1 MNAWW
6 IHDNFYLQWC
16 LTTSDLDS
24 PIIWGCLGVRE
35 SGMLGVLPLTWVGE
49 VSLACISDTLK
60 PVNPTL
66 NCQSFVS
73 FQIRDEFWDEIMGL
87 LFGHSQPEEESLI
100 QARTAFC
107 IQKEV
112 LGDFLVRLWFHL
124 AICTLFNDDWST
136 SNLATCLCKFEVTFH
151 ETCHITL
158 CSRYFFYRNIC
169 ILPIYLG
176 IDNLSLSQGQV
187 KQRLE
192 LRLSFI
198 IVFLFMVL
206 KDVHMS

>member
-1 MNAWW
+1 MTIIEVKTLSYIALFRWHLCCP
-6 IHDNFYLQWC
+6 ICWC
-16 LTTSDLDS
+16 CIT
-24 PIIWGCLGVRE
+24 
-35 SGMLGVLPLTWVGE
+35 VLEEL
-49 VSLACISDTLK
+49 
-60 PVNPTL
+60 
-66 NCQSFVS
+66 
-73 FQIRDEFWDEIMGL
+73 RYEFWDEIMRL
-87 LFGHSQPEEESLI
+87 LFGHSQPEENSLI
-100 QARTAFC
+100 QVRIAFC

-112 LGDFLVRLWFHL
+112 LGDFLV
-124 AICTLFNDDWST
+124 ICTLINDDWST

-187 KQRLE
+187 KQRIE

-198 IVFLFMVL
+198 IVFHIMVP
-206 KDVHMS
+206 KDVHMP